1 MSDYYGTQVYF
12 FFFVILVSLY
22 GVISCDVIN
31 IKNFREILRYFFW
44 VLVTPLILYCILL
57 FNVPYCL
64 SVFSDMVG
72 EIADID
78 LNISFEKMVGME
90 FEFTANITNFP
101 CYCKTNFLFYKAK
114 SLIMILTFHILKLSG
129 YHFNITFP

>member
-1 MSDYYGTQVYF
+1 MELKFVF
-12 FFFVILVSLY
+12 FFAMLVSLY

-31 IKNFREILRYFFW
+31 VKNFREILRYFLKIF
-44 VLVTPLILYCILL
+44 VAPLILYCFLL

-64 SVFSDMVG
+64 SVFSGMVG

-78 LNISFEKMVGME
+78 LNISFEKLVGME

-101 CYCKTNFLFYKAK
+101 CYYKTNFP
-114 SLIMILTFHILKLSG
+114 LSRLL
-129 YHFNITFP
+129 